1 MFKPYL
7 FYCYLELSCS
17 KYGTKWILRVPPPS
31 YRFQKQASSQSRT
44 KKEGK
49 FWIIFSFPL
58 SERGEL
64 CSMRGKTTEVSN
76 VNRMVG
82 IMFKLYAR
90 SNIRV
95 SWSSILPIMDGHN
108 LLSVVFM
115 DWKKKKKSPSTI
127 YMAVSTWRDTR
138 YFLRRIP

>member
-1 MFKPYL
+1 
-7 FYCYLELSCS
+7 
-17 KYGTKWILRVPPPS
+17 
-31 YRFQKQASSQSRT
+31 
-44 KKEGK
+44 
-49 FWIIFSFPL
+49 
-58 SERGEL
+58 
-64 CSMRGKTTEVSN
+64 MRGKTTEVSN

-127 YMAVSTWRDTR
+127 YMAVST
-138 YFLRRIP
+138 